1 MSKDLFTL
9 YLNNIWKPQL
19 TVIGMSGLPQTSFSF
34 STMAK
39 NISLKLSMRLPPT
52 LKGEDAEKSLKEY
65 FSNVKPLYN
74 AKIELLDIDSGSGY
88 CAKELKKETK
98 DLFEKNA

>member
-1 MSKDLFTL
+1 M
-9 YLNNIWKPQL
+9 
-19 TVIGMSGLPQTSFSF
+19 
-34 STMAK
+34 
-39 NISLKLSMRLPPT
+39 
-52 LKGEDAEKSLKEY
+52 KEY